1 MVTYNT
7 FFNAIFLLSILDLGI
22 LNVKFRLECVCLFV
36 RLTPSPWHVNSTFS
50 PACYVVWSVMFL
62 PYLALWFRNVFEGF
76 PSSFV
81 SYFILQFWRT
91 NFHTFKI
98 PVKQRLTLEWYSAVQ
113 NSSLQIVCVKLINK
127 YLILSWLMPLIIID
141 NAIYLAENGN
151 DGDESEN
158 ENEHNPRRKVKR

>member
-1 MVTYNT
+1 M
-7 FFNAIFLLSILDLGI
+7 
-22 LNVKFRLECVCLFV
+22 
-36 RLTPSPWHVNSTFS
+36 
-50 PACYVVWSVMFL
+50 
-62 PYLALWFRNVFEGF
+62 
-76 PSSFV
+76 
-81 SYFILQFWRT
+81 
-91 NFHTFKI
+91 
-98 PVKQRLTLEWYSAVQ
+98 Q